1 MTWVLILGVGLAL
14 LVFAGSRLHGRAH
27 TVVVFTAS
35 SIELRRGKLPP
46 GLLGELQDL
55 RLPEGARDGQ
65 LEVLG
70 QADTLELRTPGLS
83 DDFAQRVRNVTLLR
97 RNQLRRP

>member
-1 MTWVLILGVGLAL
+1 MTWLLILGAGLAI
-14 LVFAGSRLHGRAH
+14 LVFVGSHLHGRAH

-35 SIELRRGKLPP
+35 TTELRRGKLPP

-55 RLPEGARDGQ
+55 RLAEGAHGGR
-65 LEVLG
+65 LEVFG

-83 DDFAQRVRNVTLLR
+83 DNFAQRVRNVTLLR